1 MHGGVLMAAISVP
14 QSETAGEH
22 RLNVREMEQDRT
34 AQAGGRQR
42 GPADQGNAVLE
53 ILAANQGDMNRLAT
67 LYDRY
72 HRSLQRIASSIVQ
85 DSGDAH
91 DVVVDVFLKVCQLP
105 TERLPSA
112 NGPAWLR
119 RLARNQ
125 ALDFLRKSRRC
136 QPTADMEVICGT
148 VSADQTG
155 EMDLQLLLA
164 HLDSVPRRIV
174 VEKIVSGKTHQE
186 IGKVLGMS
194 ETSICRIYR
203 QALSQ
208 LREILMAQAAGN

>member
-1 MHGGVLMAAISVP
+1 MHGGVLMAAISIP
-14 QSETAGEH
+14 QSEAVGEH
-22 RLNVREMEQDRT
+22 KLNVRMMELEPT
-34 AQAGGRQR
+34 AQANRRRR

-53 ILAANQGDMNRLAT
+53 ILAANQGDMGRLAA

-72 HRSLQRIASSIVQ
+72 HQSLQRVAASIVQ

-105 TERLPSA
+105 EERLPSA

-136 QPTADMEVICGT
+136 QPTADMEEVCGT
-148 VSADQTG
+148 VSADQTDRL
-155 EMDLQLLLA
+155 DLQLLLA
-164 HLDSVPRRIV
+164 HLDALPRRIV
-174 VEKIVSGKTHQE
+174 VEKIVSCKTHEE
-186 IGKVLGMS
+186 IGRALGMS
-194 ETSICRIYR
+194 ETSVCRIYR

-208 LREILMAQAAGN
+208 LREVLVAQAAGN